1 MMNNIKGLF
10 TGSLLAIVAL
20 SLTGCGPSMTTKV
33 KDFPNMYSEKPES
46 ILILPPMNETT
57 AAEAKSYYS
66 TTIETPFAYQGY
78 YIFPNELTSEVLKQE
93 GIYDSELLYN
103 TPLTKFNEYFGAD
116 AVLFTTIKKWDVS
129 YAVIASSL
137 TVSIDAEIKSTE
149 TSETLWKYNGT
160 IVQNLSDQNS
170 SGGIAGLLVS
180 VIATAMNTA
189 LADYTKYAQIAN
201 GRLINSAPYGV
212 YHPSYMQDQNVEII
226 DQTPEEQSL

>member
-1 MMNNIKGLF
+1 MKSIKRLF
-10 TGSLLAIVAL
+10 SGSLLLITSIFL
-20 SLTGCGPSMTTKV
+20 SGCGPSMTTKI
-33 KDFPNMYSEKPES
+33 KDFPKMYVEKPES

-78 YIFPNELTSEVLKQE
+78 YIFPNELTSEILKQE

-103 TPLTKFNEYFGAD
+103 TPLNKFKDYFGAD

-137 TVSIDAEIKSTE
+137 TVSIDAEIKSTK

-170 SGGIAGLLVS
+170 SGGIAGLLIS
-180 VIATAMNTA
+180 AIATAINTA

-201 GRLINSAPYGV
+201 GKIINSAPYGV
-212 YHPSYMQDQNVEII
+212 YHPNYMKDKNTEII
-226 DQTPEEQSL
+226 DQTPEG

>member
-1 MMNNIKGLF
+1 MKYIKNLTSTLILTIIF
-10 TGSLLAIVAL
+10 VM
-20 SLTGCGPSMTTKV
+20 LTGCGPAMTTKA
-33 KDFPNMYSEKPES
+33 KDFPKMYTEKPES

-57 AAEAKSYYS
+57 AADAKSYYS

-78 YIFPNELTSEVLKQE
+78 YIFPNELTSEILKQE

-103 TPLTKFNEYFGAD
+103 TPLNKFKDYFGAD

-137 TVSIDAEIKSTE
+137 TVSIDAEIKSTK

-170 SGGIAGLLVS
+170 SGGLAGVLVS
-180 VIATAMNTA
+180 VIATAINTA

-201 GRLINSAPYGV
+201 SRLIHSTPYGV
-212 YHPSYMQDQNVEII
+212 YHPNHMKDQNMEIV
-226 DQTPEEQSL
+226 DQTPAQ

>member
-1 MMNNIKGLF
+1 MRRVKTLITASFLTLIFIG
-10 TGSLLAIVAL
+10 
-20 SLTGCGPSMTTKV
+20 LTGCGPSLTTKV
-33 KDFPNMYSEKPES
+33 KDFPKMYTEKPES

-78 YIFPNELTSEVLKQE
+78 YIFPNELTSEILKQE
-93 GIYDSELLYN
+93 GIYDSELLYE
-103 TPLTKFNEYFGAD
+103 TPLKKFHDYFGAD

-137 TVSIDAEIKSTE
+137 TVSIDAEIKSTK

-170 SGGIAGLLVS
+170 SGGLAGILVS
-180 VIATAMNTA
+180 VIATAINTA
-189 LADYTKYAQIAN
+189 LADYTKYAQVAN
-201 GRLINSAPYGV
+201 ARIINSAPYGV
-212 YHPSYMQDQNVEII
+212 YHPNYMKDQNMEII
-226 DQTPEEQSL
+226 DQTPAQNNQ